1 MPSGNSEAGVKVSLG
16 ATAGYHKVAEMA
28 AEMAAEVA
36 GKTLGNKTHLHPL
49 GPDSLQRRR
58 HAQVPHFPQ
67 NLSEAIL
74 FHSIDLS
81 T

>member
-1 MPSGNSEAGVKVSLG
+1 MSLG
-16 ATAGYHKVAEMA
+16 ATAGCHSV

-36 GKTLGNKTHLHPL
+36 GKTLGNETHLHAL
-49 GPDSLQRRR
+49 GPDSLQRQR

-74 FHSIDLS
+74 FYSIDLS